1 MNNDRKIAI
10 EILGK
15 TGEKIIANM
24 FSSARLKVEYSIDNF
39 DRHKDF
45 IVEGK
50 TVEVK
55 TEQPYVLK
63 NAISI
68 RDTQL
73 KKCKSVDYLFFV
85 SVPPLFDKN
94 YKWGGCILKVD
105 PKTFKHSSYTTKFRT
120 KMIQIPIEQPAV
132 EKVRNLTKEE
142 IDELMKYAISA
153 YSR

>member
-24 FSSARLKVEYSIDNF
+24 FSSAGLKVEYSIDNF

-73 KKCKSVDYLFFV
+73 KKCKSVDHLFFV

-105 PKTFKHSSYTTKFRT
+105 PKTFKHSSYTTKFGT